1 MNSFKRFMSALLVVA
16 ITMAGLPMNAHAALV
31 STDEVVTAE
40 AAAVSREKVNAF
52 LARED
57 VRKALMAE
65 GVAQD
70 AVQARVQAM
79 TDAEVAQLAGQVDR
93 APAGGDLDPLGLL
106 FTVFIILLITDIMGL
121 THVFPFTRSVKR

>member
-40 AAAVSREKVNAF
+40 AAAASREKVNAF

-79 TDAEVAQLAGQVDR
+79 TDAEVVQLAGQVDR
-93 APAGGDLDPLGLL
+93 APAGGDVLGIL

-121 THVFPFTRSVKR
+121 TKVFPFTRSVKH

>member
-1 MNSFKRFMSALLVVA
+1 MYSFKRFMSAMLIVA
-16 ITMAGLPMNAHAALV
+16 LTVASLPMNAQAALV
-31 STDEVVTAE
+31 TTDEAVTAE
-40 AAAVSREKVNAF
+40 AAAANRDKVNAF
-52 LARED
+52 LARDD
-57 VRKALMAE
+57 VRRALLGQ

-79 TDAEVAQLAGQVDR
+79 TDEEVAQLAGQVDR
-93 APAGGDLDPLGLL
+93 APAGGDMDPLGLL

>member
-93 APAGGDLDPLGLL
+93 APAGGDVLGIL

-121 THVFPFTRSVKR
+121 TKVFPFTRSVKH